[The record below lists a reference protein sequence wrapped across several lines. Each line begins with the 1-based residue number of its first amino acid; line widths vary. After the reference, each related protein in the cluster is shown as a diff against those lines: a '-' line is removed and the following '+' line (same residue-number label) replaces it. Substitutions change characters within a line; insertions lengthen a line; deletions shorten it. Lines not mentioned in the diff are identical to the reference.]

1 MIWCSTRRNT
11 NLPQITV
18 SNIKIDVIHKDIK
31 NVHLAVYPPNGRVRI
46 AAPYSISNDALKL
59 FAVSKL
65 GWIRRRQRSF
75 LAQARQT
82 PREYKNR
89 ESHYYFGKRYL
100 INVIEH
106 IAPPQIVIRNK
117 TYIDIYIRKGSNVEQ
132 IKSVMNE
139 WYRQQLKN
147 IVPQYIKKWEK
158 IIGVSVGSFGIKQ
171 MKTKWG
177 SCNIEAKRIWINLE
191 LAKKPIRCLEYIIVH
206 EMIHLLERHHNE
218 RFLEYMNKYLPQW
231 KTHKKELNRFP
242 ISHPIW
248 EY

>member
-1 MIWCSTRRNT
+1 MTI
-11 NLPQITV
+11 
-18 SNIKIDVIHKDIK
+18 SNIKIDIIHKDIK

-46 AAPYSISNDALKL
+46 AAPHSVSDDALKL

-65 GWIRRRQRSF
+65 GWIRRRQRDF
-75 LAQARQT
+75 KNQERQT
-82 PREYKNR
+82 QREYKNR
-89 ESHYYFGKRYL
+89 ESHYFFGKRYL

-106 IAPPQIVIRNK
+106 NAPPQVVIRNK
-117 TYIDIYIRKGSNVEQ
+117 TYIDIHIRKGSNAEQ
-132 IKSVMNE
+132 IKSFMNE

-147 IVPQYIKKWEK
+147 IVPKYIKKWEK

-191 LAKKPIRCLEYIIVH
+191 LSKKPLRCLEYIIVH
-206 EMIHLLERHHNE
+206 EMVHLLERHHNE
-218 RFLEYMNKYLPQW
+218 RFLEYMNKYIPQW
-231 KTHKKELNRFP
+231 KTYKKELNRFP